1 MPAVRVRHPLAANLL
16 LVLGSLLF
24 TLLLLALVEGGLR
37 LAGIGAPDAAHAS
50 RLKYQQIYL
59 PMMEPGSRPDGTPVL
74 RTTDTRLPYQAILA
88 AKPAHGLRIFIVG
101 GSAAAGL
108 GFSPNVT
115 FARHLER
122 MLERAYPDRI
132 VEVVNLGIVALA
144 ARQVQV
150 IVEDIC
156 RNYDADAVV
165 VYSGNNEFLEVHAR
179 KYATAHADAFTRL
192 RDSLFQ
198 TNLYRVADHAIHG
211 GPKTPSLAEQNFSRA
226 DLRMTEE
233 ALIRDIK
240 MQPEEVKNIIDRYE
254 QSIDAMAAVAGETDT
269 PIVLM
274 TVASNWEWRGREDLP
289 AGWLDEIVPD
299 KNIPSQERYRRAIP
313 GITDRLDSSP
323 PDDRYQWLFKRA
335 VAEEALGELAAARD
349 DYRAAMNDDP
359 HLRRALDA
367 QAERV
372 RGVAARRGVP
382 LMDTIAYLSQ
392 HARHGIVGFDEFYD
406 YVHFTPRGVVLVAAQ
421 LMRTLI
427 QAGILPEP
435 AGFDPDDYTR
445 ERLAWQEELT
455 EDPLAVDEWLGFGF
469 DKGGVADRD
478 LWKYDKFV
486 KSLDA
491 RIQENPS
498 DLRALVYRGNAGS
511 FRIDGAGQADQDYRA
526 ALAIT
531 GDDPVIRSNLER
543 LHAERA
549 P

>member
-1 MPAVRVRHPLAANLL
+1 MPSVGSRHPLAANLL
-16 LVLGSLLF
+16 LVLGSLLV
-24 TLLLLALVEGGLR
+24 TILLLALVEGGLR
-37 LAGIGAPDAAHAS
+37 LAGIGAADASHAS
-50 RLKYQQIYL
+50 RLKYQQLYP
-59 PMMEPGSRPDGTPVL
+59 PMLSPGVRPDGAPVL

-88 AKPAHGLRIFIVG
+88 GKPAKGLRIFIVG

-122 MLERAYPDRI
+122 MLRRAYPDRV

-150 IVEDIC
+150 IVEDVC
-156 RNYDADAVV
+156 RHYAPDAVV
-165 VYSGNNEFLEVHAR
+165 VYSGNNEFLEVHAE
-179 KYATAHADAFTRL
+179 KYAAAHAGVFTRL
-192 RDSLFQ
+192 RDRLFQ

-233 ALIRDIK
+233 ALIRDIR
-240 MQPEEVKNIIDRYE
+240 MQPAEVGNIIDRYE
-254 QSIDAMAAVAGETDT
+254 ESIDAMAAVAGETRT

-289 AGWLDEIVPD
+289 ADWLDEIVPD
-299 KNIPSQERYRRAIP
+299 RDIPLQDRYRRAIP
-313 GITDRLDSSP
+313 AITDRLDSSP
-323 PDDRYQWLFKRA
+323 ADEHYEWLFKRA
-335 VAEEALGELAAARD
+335 VAEEALGEFAAARD

-382 LMDTIAYLSQ
+382 LMDTIAYLSE

-406 YVHFTPRGVVLVAAQ
+406 YVHFTPRGVVLVAAE

-427 QAGILPEP
+427 QAGVLPEP
-435 AGFDPDDYTR
+435 AGFDPGDYMR

-455 EDPLAVDEWLGFGF
+455 EDPLAVGEWLGFGF
-469 DKGGVADRD
+469 DKADIADRD

-491 RIQENPS
+491 RIEENPA
-498 DLRALVYRGNAGS
+498 DLRALVYRGNAGA
-511 FRIDGAGQADQDYRA
+511 FRVDGAVQADRDYRA
-526 ALAIT
+526 ALAIA
-531 GDDPVIRSNLER
+531 GDDPVIRANLER
-543 LHAERA
+543 LHAGRT